1 MLFKNKILKIII
13 KRLIVAFRP
22 IFLFGKF
29 LRNATSNIFV
39 TLLQQSLDSKILP
52 IQIWI
57 YHWNDFF
64 VH

>member
-13 KRLIVAFRP
+13 KHLIVAFRP
-22 IFLFGKF
+22 IFLFGQF

-52 IQIWI
+52 IQI
-57 YHWNDFF
+57 
-64 VH
+64 